1 MMIPNKNLSNEK
13 KYTRYIK
20 TAEKMKLTKQ
30 HTKKIAFINTRY
42 INKTLH

>member
-1 MMIPNKNLSNEK
+1 MKK

-20 TAEKMKLTKQ
+20 TTEKMKLTQQ

-42 INKTLH
+42 INKALH